1 MEKAKAPLAAS
12 FVLLPIIRNTDSD
25 TIQIQMSTFA
35 VLRSSLRS
43 QIRRRALRTVTGGS
57 IQQQILSSQRF
68 ALTSRSFS
76 SSSDTPAS
84 APTESHEFQAETR
97 QLLDIVTHSLYTDK
111 EVFLRELVSNASDS
125 LEKLRHMQATG
136 AAIVDPD
143 VPLEIRIELDEVT
156 STITITDTG
165 IGLTREEMIS
175 NLGTIARSGSKNFVQ
190 QLQQTATTGVD
201 PSKGIIGRFGVGF
214 YSAFMVGLK
223 VDVRSKSALAENESL
238 SPKIWTSEGTG
249 TYDIADLDEG
259 VRQNRGS
266 SIVIHLKEEYWDFI
280 NENRIEKILK
290 RYSNFVGFPIFL
302 NGNRVNTLDA
312 IWTKD
317 PKEVEN
323 EAYVDFYKYIANAV
337 DDPLD
342 IYVSRRQFVP
352 FHGLSPNLTGVCCI
366 RSISEPMP
374 QLM

>member
-1 MEKAKAPLAAS
+1 
-12 FVLLPIIRNTDSD
+12 
-25 TIQIQMSTFA
+25 MSTFA
-35 VLRSSLRS
+35 VLRSSLRL
-43 QIRRRALRTVTGGS
+43 QIRRSVVTAVPVGRN
-57 IQQQILSSQRF
+57 QQQRILVAPQFSF
-68 ALTSRSFS
+68 ATRSFS
-76 SSSDTPAS
+76 SDSSKSPV

-97 QLLDIVTHSLYTDK
+97 QLLDIVTNSLYTDK

-136 AAIVDPD
+136 AALIDSD
-143 VPLEIRIELDEVT
+143 VPLEIRIDLDEVT

-190 QLQQTATTGVD
+190 QLEKVATAGVD

-214 YSAFMVGLK
+214 YSAFMVGTRVNVK
-223 VDVRSKSALAENESL
+223 SKSALAEHDGL
-238 SPKIWTSEGTG
+238 SPKMWTSEGTG
-249 TYDIADLDEG
+249 TYEITDLEEG
-259 VRQNRGS
+259 VRQDRGS
-266 SIVIHLKEEYWDFI
+266 SIVIHLKEEHWDFI
-280 NENRIEKILK
+280 NEKRIETILK

-317 PKEVEN
+317 PKEVQED
-323 EAYVDFYKYIANAV
+323 AYVDFYKYIANAV

-342 IYVSRRQFVP
+342 IYVS
-352 FHGLSPNLTGVCCI
+352 GL
-366 RSISEPMP
+366 
-374 QLM
+374 

>member
-1 MEKAKAPLAAS
+1 
-12 FVLLPIIRNTDSD
+12 
-25 TIQIQMSTFA
+25 MSAFA
-35 VLRSSLRS
+35 VLRSSLRTQLRRS
-43 QIRRRALRTVTGGS
+43 AIRAVAGGNV
-57 IQQQILSSQRF
+57 QQHILPSQRM
-68 ALTSRSFS
+68 AAIQHRSFS
-76 SSSDTPAS
+76 SSPS
-84 APTESHEFQAETR
+84 ESHEFQAETR

-136 AAIVDPD
+136 TAIVDPD

-190 QLQQTATTGVD
+190 QLQQAATTGVD

-214 YSAFMVGLK
+214 YSAFMVGSK

-238 SPKIWTSEGTG
+238 SPKVWTSEGTG
-249 TYDIADLDEG
+249 TYEITDLDEG
-259 VRQNRGS
+259 VRQSRGS
-266 SIVIHLKEEYWDFI
+266 SIVIHLKEDYWDFI
-280 NENRIEKILK
+280 NESRIEKILK
-290 RYSNFVGFPIFL
+290 RYSNFVGFPIYL

-317 PKEVEN
+317 PKEVEHD
-323 EAYVDFYKYIANAV
+323 AYVDFYKYIANAV

-342 IYVSRRQFVP
+342 IYVS
-352 FHGLSPNLTGVCCI
+352 
-366 RSISEPMP
+366 
-374 QLM
+374 QLRCF